1 MTVPPPSRPASAHA
15 TVQAGSLRHR
25 LSGDLP
31 GGVLL
36 LLAAAVG
43 LGWANSP
50 WAASYRTVSNT
61 VIGPAAWHLDLTAA
75 QWASDGLLAVFF
87 LVVGL
92 ELKRELVAGSLRDPR
107 HAAVPA
113 LAAVGGMVVPALT
126 FVLVVRAGGGQG
138 LHGWA
143 VPTATD
149 IAFALAVLA
158 LVGRRTSGAAR
169 VFLLTLAVVDD
180 LLAILVIA
188 VAYADGVDLGP
199 LLAAVAAVAAFAV
212 LVRRHP
218 RRPVARAGLV
228 VLLVALGL
236 AAWASLHTSGI
247 HATIAGVAC
256 GLAVPASPGP
266 DGRPSVA
273 SRLERHVRPWSAA
286 LAAPVFAFFAAGVP
300 LAGAGGAG
308 SVLREPV
315 AWGVFL
321 GLVVGKPAGVLGTVA
336 ALTRWTRLRL
346 PGGLRPRNVLGV
358 ALLAGVGFTV
368 SLLVAE
374 LAFDEE
380 ALADAA
386 TLAVFVGS
394 LASAAAATVVLRRQA
409 SRQQAERYSAARTR
423 GLGHEPFS
431 TP

>member
-1 MTVPPPSRPASAHA
+1 MTVRPSFRPSQRRGGAPAK
-15 TVQAGSLRHR
+15 SLRHR

-36 LLAAAVG
+36 LLAAAAG
-43 LGWANSP
+43 LVWANSP
-50 WAASYRTVSNT
+50 WAASYRTLSGT
-61 VIGPAAWHLDLTAA
+61 VLGPASWHLDLPLA

-126 FVLVVRAGGGQG
+126 FVLVVSAGGGAG

-158 LVGRRTSGAAR
+158 LVGRQASGAAR

-188 VAYADGVDLGP
+188 VVYADGFEIGW

-212 LVRRHP
+212 LVRRRP
-218 RRPVARAGLV
+218 RRKAARVALV
-228 VLLVALGL
+228 VLLVVLGL
-236 AAWASLHTSGI
+236 AAWTALHASGI

-256 GLAVPASPGP
+256 GLAVPAGPGP
-266 DGRPSVA
+266 DGRSSPA
-273 SRLERHVRPWSAA
+273 SRLEHHVRPWSAA
-286 LAAPVFAFFAAGVP
+286 VAAPVFAFFAAGVP
-300 LAGAGGAG
+300 LAGAGGVGA
-308 SVLREPV
+308 VLREPV
-315 AWGVFL
+315 AWGVLL
-321 GLVVGKPAGVLGTVA
+321 GLVVGKPVGVFGTVA

-346 PGGLRPRNVLGV
+346 PGGLQPRDVLGV
-358 ALLAGVGFTV
+358 ALLTGVGFTV
-368 SLLVAE
+368 SLLVAK
-374 LAFDEE
+374 LAFADE
-380 ALADAA
+380 AFADAA
-386 TLAVFVGS
+386 TLAVFAGS
-394 LASAAAATVVLRRQA
+394 LASAALASVALRRQA
-409 SRQQAERYSAARTR
+409 SR
-423 GLGHEPFS
+423 
-431 TP
+431 